1 MLLLRSERL
10 PEDEHEVVLN
20 EDGSWEPLPPKE
32 ENVKNIAGILQVLE
46 NLILILV
53 NFVFILINFPHFQY
67 TFPKF

>member
-32 ENVKNIAGILQVLE
+32 ENVKNIAGILQVQKK
-46 NLILILV
+46 IV
-53 NFVFILINFPHFQY
+53 WK
-67 TFPKF
+67 T